1 VRCATADSLPNED
14 LQRKHGALIHRVAQ
28 VSRLGFTR
36 RRELANAP
44 RRTDERDRECLG
56 KVAAFGAASDGPGL
70 CWLGWLLV
78 ILGPLI
84 GLVVMASPIP
94 GIRSALL
101 PAIGVF
107 AADAFCVVFGELCVA
122 VFDIADRSPGAKG

>member
-1 VRCATADSLPNED
+1 MIRDERMNASGNAAARSPRSVPRLMA
-14 LQRKHGALIHRVAQ
+14 
-28 VSRLGFTR
+28 LGF
-36 RRELANAP
+36 
-44 RRTDERDRECLG
+44 
-56 KVAAFGAASDGPGL
+56 V
-70 CWLGWLLV
+70 WLGWLLV

-94 GIRSALL
+94 GIRAALL

-122 VFDIADRSPGAKG
+122 VFDIADRSTGSKG